1 MNKTLTDRKSSLV
14 LVLVCFLMYTVL
26 SVTRYAYT
34 SAIAGII
41 NDGIF
46 TKAAAGT
53 INSSFYI
60 TYGLS
65 QFLGS
70 FYVDKISPFKTI
82 SIALIGTV
90 LANIAMSVSSS
101 FAVILIARSF
111 CGLAQFGVWPAL
123 LKVISEYISPDYRR
137 KSMYF
142 LPIGLQLGVIIS
154 LLLAAVVL
162 KYGNWQDLF
171 TVSYASL
178 AVCTVVF
185 FLTVA
190 IVDKKAV
197 YIEPEKKE
205 KTAKMT
211 EEKSN
216 ISTWRVIISSGAIF
230 VFVVAL
236 ARSLVSAGFESWIP
250 TMLMESYNLSPSFS
264 SILTT
269 ITTVAN
275 TLAVFVVM
283 ALYPKVFKTEYFA
296 TGMFF
301 LMMLPVV
308 VAMVFIGKIALIV
321 AIVSI
326 IFANLFRNAI
336 QQFMAVEIPA
346 GYNKYN
352 KAGMMA
358 GLINVFGCIGGAVAG
373 TIFGYT
379 ADNFGWNATI
389 LSWAVLV
396 FVGMVASF
404 AAIPV
409 WKKFSNTNND
419 IMKR

>member
-1 MNKTLTDRKSSLV
+1 MNKTLTDKKMSLI
-14 LVLVCFLMYTVL
+14 LVLVCFVTYTVL
-26 SVTRYAYT
+26 GVTRYAYT

-46 TKAAAGT
+46 SKAAAGT

-70 FYVDKISPFKTI
+70 FFVDRIPPFKTI
-82 SIALIGTV
+82 SIALIGTI
-90 LANIAMSVSSS
+90 LANIVMSVSSS

-111 CGLAQFGVWPAL
+111 CGLVQFGVWPAL
-123 LKVISEYISPDYRR
+123 LKVISEYIASDYRR

-142 LPIGLQLGVIIS
+142 MPMGLQLGVILS
-154 LLLAAVVL
+154 LLIAAVVL

-171 TVSYASL
+171 TVSYVGL
-178 AVCTVVF
+178 GICTIAF
-185 FLTVA
+185 FITVA
-190 IVDKKAV
+190 LVDKKAV
-197 YIEPEKKE
+197 YTEPKKE
-205 KTAKMT
+205 EKTVVKT
-211 EEKSN
+211 EEKTN
-216 ISTWRVIISSGAIF
+216 IGTLKLLLSSGAIF
-230 VFVVAL
+230 VFIVAL
-236 ARSLVSAGFESWIP
+236 ARSLVSVGFESWVP
-250 TMLMESYNLSPSFS
+250 TILMESYNLSPSFS

-269 ITTVAN
+269 VTTVAN
-275 TLAVFVVM
+275 MLSVFAVM

-301 LMMLPVV
+301 LMFLPMVIT
-308 VAMVFIGKIALIV
+308 MVFIGKIGLIIV
-321 AIVSI
+321 LTAIV
-326 IFANLFRNAI
+326 FANLFRNAI
-336 QQFMAVEIPA
+336 QQFMAVEIPS
-346 GYNKYN
+346 GYKKYN

-389 LSWAVLV
+389 ISWVVLV
-396 FVGMVASF
+396 FIGMIASF
-404 AAIPV
+404 VAMPV
-409 WKKFSNTNND
+409 WKKFSS
-419 IMKR
+419 KE

>member
-1 MNKTLTDRKSSLV
+1 MNKTLEDRKSSLI
-14 LVLVCFLMYTVL
+14 LVLVCFVMYTTL
-26 SVTRYAYT
+26 ALTRYAYT

-46 TKAAAGT
+46 SKAAAGT

-70 FYVDKISPFKTI
+70 FYVDRISPFKTI

-111 CGLAQFGVWPAL
+111 CGLVQFGIWPAL
-123 LKVISEYISPDYRR
+123 LKVISEYICSDYRR

-142 LPIGLQLGVIIS
+142 MPMGLQIGLILS
-154 LLLAAVVL
+154 LLTAAIVL
-162 KYGNWQDLF
+162 KIGNWQDLF
-171 TVSYASL
+171 TVSYVSL
-178 AVCTVVF
+178 GICTVIF
-185 FLTVA
+185 FVTVT

-197 YIEPEKKE
+197 YIEPKKE
-205 KTAKMT
+205 EKTEVKT

-216 ISTWRVIISSGAIF
+216 ISTLKLILSSGALF

-236 ARSLVSAGFESWIP
+236 ARSLVSAGFESWVP

-264 SILTT
+264 SVLTT
-269 ITTVAN
+269 ITTIAN

-283 ALYPKVFKTEYFA
+283 ALYPRFFKTEYFA

-301 LMMLPVV
+301 LMLLPMVITI
-308 VAMVFIGKIALIV
+308 VFIGKIGLIIV
-321 AIVSI
+321 LTAIV
-326 IFANLFRNAI
+326 FANLFRNAI

-346 GYNKYN
+346 GYKKFN

-396 FVGMVASF
+396 FVGMAASF

-409 WKKFSNTNND
+409 WKKFSS
-419 IMKR
+419 KQ